1 MTIPNWLDIPVL
13 CLLII
18 IVMGFL
24 CLLWR
29 SLIVLN
35 KSVIKLWAEIGSLW
49 VAVRKLTEL
58 FESLET
64 DCSGDEETADGEIAF
79 PREFIDRMQ
88 ANHDKQEE
96 EGTD

>member
-1 MTIPNWLDIPVL
+1 MTIPTWLDVPVL

-64 DCSGDEETADGEIAF
+64 DCPIRPDHHLAYRLSSFFGHTV
-79 PREFIDRMQ
+79 
-88 ANHDKQEE
+88 
-96 EGTD
+96 